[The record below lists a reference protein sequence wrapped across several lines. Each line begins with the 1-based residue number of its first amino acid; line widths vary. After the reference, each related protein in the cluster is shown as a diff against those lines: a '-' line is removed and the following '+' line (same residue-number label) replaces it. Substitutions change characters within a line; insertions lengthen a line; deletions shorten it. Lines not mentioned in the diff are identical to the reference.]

1 MKKIFTLVVA
11 LSFALVMNAQ
21 DNPLFAKAYT
31 DNIVVI
37 INEESTDPMSTTI
50 AISEQE
56 DGKYT
61 LSLKNFILVSKD
73 EESGEENQMPVGT
86 ICVSDLEPTVAGDG
100 TLSFNAEQSIMLQE
114 GDMEGIDFWLGP
126 MLSLEVGAIPIALKA
141 DLSADKEQ
149 LTAEI
154 DIDLTSVLGQNIKV
168 LFGQTLIDYV
178 TKIGEIQSENNL
190 KQKAIYNLQ
199 GQKVGAAFNGIII
212 VNGKKIL
219 KK

>member
-50 AISEQE
+50 AIAEQE

-61 LSLKNFILVSKD
+61 LSLKNFMLG
-73 EESGEENQMPVGT
+73 SGEDMMPVGT
-86 ICVSDLEPTVAGDG
+86 ISVSDLEPTVAGDG
-100 TLSFNAEQSIMLQE
+100 ALSFNTEQSIMLQE

-154 DIDLTSVLGQNIKV
+154 DIDLTAVLGQNIKV

-190 KQKAIYNLQ
+190 KQKDIYNLQ
-199 GQKVGAAFNGIII
+199 GQKVGAAFNGVII